1 MVLAWK
7 LVMTWRMYRNWKLSL
22 DARKKRGDSVGSAYP
37 FKDGKL
43 MTIRKRVG
51 RLNSSSSYISLCD
64 VFPQGSLCW
73 LKEGRQPK
81 IRGLVILMFIYSIY
95 MFIIFP
101 IYVVTKLH
109 SLWHLD
115 VYMF

>member
-1 MVLAWK
+1 M
-7 LVMTWRMYRNWKLSL
+7 
-22 DARKKRGDSVGSAYP
+22 GSAYP

-51 RLNSSSSYISLCD
+51 RLNSSSSYIPLFD

>member
-1 MVLAWK
+1 MVLPWK

-22 DARKKRGDSVGSAYP
+22 DAGKKRGDSVGSAYP

-51 RLNSSSSYISLCD
+51 RLNSSSSYIPLFD

-73 LKEGRQPK
+73 LKKGRQPK
-81 IRGLVILMFIYSIY
+81 IRGIVILMFFYSIY
-95 MFIIFP
+95 MFIIFQ
-101 IYVVTKLH
+101 YTF
-109 SLWHLD
+109 
-115 VYMF
+115 MFV